1 MDRHAPHLVASGS
14 RASLLRVSYVV
25 TTPAFSGPIE
35 LLLSLVSNHEVDIL
49 EIELAPV
56 VDAFVAEVVRA
67 NGALPLDQLSD
78 FLLIAAILLEMKSRR
93 LLPGPDDVESD
104 EELVGWEERDLLLA
118 RLLELRAYAA
128 AADQFVGLLD
138 AAARSWPRV
147 AGLDDGFV
155 VTPPDLLAGVTPER
169 LAAAY
174 DTATEEPSVAQVD
187 LSHVTIYAVSV
198 ADTVATLARDLPARG
213 VTTFRQLVEGIEK
226 RIDVI
231 VHFLAVL
238 ELCKLGRV
246 SLGQGQTFGD
256 LQVAWI
262 GDAPAADAMTADD
275 LEVDDY
281 DG

>member
-1 MDRHAPHLVASGS
+1 MKSEAK
-14 RASLLRVSYVV
+14 ASLLRVSYVV
-25 TTPAFSGPIE
+25 ATPVFTGPIE

-56 VDAFVAEVVRA
+56 VDAFVNEVVRA
-67 NGALPLDQLSD
+67 QGQLPLEQLSD

-104 EELVGWEERDLLLA
+104 EDFVGWEERDLLLA

-128 AADQFVGLLD
+128 AADLFVGLLD
-138 AAARSWPRV
+138 TAARSLPRV
-147 AGLDDGFV
+147 TGLDEGFV

-174 DTATEEPSVAQVD
+174 DKATEEPPTTQVD

-198 ADTVATLARDLPARG
+198 AETVASLARDLPTRG
-213 VTTFRQLVEGIEK
+213 PTSFRQLVEGIEK
-226 RIDVI
+226 RIEII

-256 LQVAWI
+256 VQVAWI
-262 GDAPAADAMTADD
+262 GDAPSSESIISGD